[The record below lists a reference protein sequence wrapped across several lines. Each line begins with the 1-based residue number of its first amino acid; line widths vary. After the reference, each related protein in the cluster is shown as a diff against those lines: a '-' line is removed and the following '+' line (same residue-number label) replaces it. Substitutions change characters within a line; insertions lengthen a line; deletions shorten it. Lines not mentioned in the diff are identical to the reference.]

1 MQDYQAAGGRI
12 ANLVQKQLLHLTTFL
27 DGRVS
32 EDDARNTE
40 RIGEV
45 HYRHRIEPVWIM
57 GAYLLYLEHLQSL
70 IRTSPEVRGIDYEP
84 LDAAVTKL
92 LFRDMGLMLEG
103 YWDTAR
109 ALHLEQD
116 KVVNLQEQ
124 ITSLLANIPQ
134 MLWSVDVINNRLLY
148 VSPSAR
154 ELQPGRRYA
163 RPVPRL
169 DHSRRP
175 RDGAARLAQG
185 AHGPQG
191 RGRKPRA
198 ATRRRAALVPS
209 HFLSAGQTP
218 PAASCASTA

>member
-1 MQDYQAAGGRI
+1 MKKAEAGTDAGDTKRRYAGADLNAVFNDFLDISAADLSLLRRYRDALRSGGEPFAKIFYDYLFDHPATAKVLQDYQAAGGRI

-40 RIGEV
+40 RIGAV
-45 HYRHRIEPVWIM
+45 HYRYRIEPAWIM

-103 YWDTAR
+103 YWDAATK

-124 ITSLLANIPQ
+124 IISLLANIPQ

-148 VSPSAR
+148 VSPSA
-154 ELQPGRRYA
+154 
-163 RPVPRL
+163 
-169 DHSRRP
+169 S
-175 RDGAARLAQG
+175 
-185 AHGPQG
+185 
-191 RGRKPRA
+191 
-198 ATRRRAALVPS
+198 
-209 HFLSAGQTP
+209 
-218 PAASCASTA
+218 